1 MSDGVKSEA
10 PAKRPG
16 TLKSLAMAMASWRT
30 ASVTL
35 LSFASGL
42 PLGLV
47 WIAIPDW
54 LRSNG
59 VDIRVVGLVTLAQA
73 PWSFKFIWSPLM
85 DRYVPPFWGRRRG
98 WMAVA
103 QVALFATTLALAGM
117 GTNPEAAWMV
127 GALALAVAFASA
139 TQDIAIDAYAVEVL
153 RKEEQG
159 VAVGARV
166 ALYRAAMFIAGSAAI
181 TLAGWVSWRL
191 VVIGLA
197 LLYLPIL
204 FISRFAPE
212 PEEHPIPPKSLKDA
226 VWYPFVGFLTRHRAL
241 EILAFVFFYKLADN
255 LGSSLLRPF
264 LVDMGYSDVHRG
276 VALGTIGL
284 VGTVAGTLIGG
295 AWTTILGLGR
305 ALWLFGVVQIVSN
318 IGYVLVARAGEP
330 NVVLMY
336 GAIGFEQ
343 LTQGLGTGAFGVL
356 LLRLT
361 QKRFS
366 ATQFALLS
374 SLFSIPRVIAGPISG
389 FSVYA
394 MGWEQFFWLTMV
406 AGIPGLLLLA
416 RFVPPGVKDPN
427 FEVQSRPVTRAVSG
441 TTLVITAVLAGVVGI
456 VGGALTTALLAA
468 MQAVRT
474 KPTAGFD
481 FGSALSALLHPAT
494 ITDWVTLV
502 GIVVFGLMV
511 GLLTAAVIA
520 ARSGAFYIPDQEAEP
535 SAAGAKQ

>member
-16 TLKSLAMAMASWRT
+16 TLKSLALAMASWRT

-54 LRSNG
+54 MRKSG

-103 QVALFATTLALAGM
+103 QVALFATILAMSGM
-117 GTNPEAAWMV
+117 GSNPEAAWV
-127 GALALAVAFASA
+127 IGALAMAVAFSAA
-139 TQDIAIDAYAVEVL
+139 TQDIAIDAYTVEVL

-159 VAVGARV
+159 IAVGARV
-166 ALYRAAMFIAGSAAI
+166 ALYRAAMFIAGAAAI
-181 TLAGWVSWRL
+181 TLAGWYSWKW
-191 VVIGLA
+191 VVAGLA
-197 LLYLPIL
+197 FLYLPIL
-204 FISRFAPE
+204 LITRFAPE
-212 PEEHPIPPKSLKDA
+212 PEERFTPPKSLKDA

-241 EILAFVFFYKLADN
+241 EILAFVFAYKLADN
-255 LGSSLLRPF
+255 LGGSLLRPF

-284 VGTVAGTLIGG
+284 FGTIVGTLIGG
-295 AWTTILGLGR
+295 AWTTVLGLGR
-305 ALWLFGVVQIVSN
+305 ALWVFGVVQIVSN
-318 IGYVLVARAGEP
+318 IGYVLVARSPEP
-330 NVVLMY
+330 NIPLMY

-343 LTQGLGTGAFGVL
+343 VTQGLGTGAFSVL

-374 SLFSIPRVIAGPISG
+374 SLFSIPRVLAGPMSG
-389 FSVYA
+389 FGVYA
-394 MGWEQFFWLTMV
+394 MGWELFFWVSMV

-416 RFVPPGVKDPN
+416 RFVPLGVKEPN
-427 FEVQSRPVTRAVSG
+427 FEVQNRPVTRAVSG
-441 TTLVITAVLAGVVGI
+441 PVLATSAVLAGVAGI
-456 VGGALTTALLAA
+456 LVGGLTTALLTA

-474 KPTAGFD
+474 RPEAGFD
-481 FGSALSALLHPAT
+481 FGSALSALLQPASS
-494 ITDWVTLV
+494 TDWVTLA
-502 GIVVFGLMV
+502 GIVIFGVVV
-511 GLLTAAVIA
+511 GLLTAAVLA
-520 ARSGAFYIPDQEAEP
+520 ARSGAFYIPEQEAPP
-535 SAAGAKQ
+535 SSAGAGQ

>member
-54 LRSNG
+54 MRKSG

-103 QVALFATTLALAGM
+103 QVALFATILAMSGM
-117 GTNPEAAWMV
+117 GGNPEAAWV
-127 GALALAVAFASA
+127 IGALAMAVAFAAA
-139 TQDIAIDAYAVEVL
+139 TQDIAIDAYTVEVL

-159 VAVGARV
+159 IAVGARV
-166 ALYRAAMFIAGSAAI
+166 ALYRAAMFIAGAAAI
-181 TLAGWVSWRL
+181 TLAGWYSWKW
-191 VVIGLA
+191 VVAGLA
-197 LLYLPIL
+197 FLYLPIL
-204 FISRFAPE
+204 LITRFAPE
-212 PEEHPIPPKSLKDA
+212 PEERFTPPKTLKEA

-241 EILAFVFFYKLADN
+241 EILAFVFAYKLADN
-255 LGSSLLRPF
+255 LGGSLLRPF

-284 VGTVAGTLIGG
+284 FGTIAGTLIGG
-295 AWTTILGLGR
+295 AWTTVLGLGR
-305 ALWLFGVVQIVSN
+305 ALWVFGVVQIVSN
-318 IGYVLVARAGEP
+318 IGYVLVARSPEP
-330 NVVLMY
+330 NIPLMY

-343 LTQGLGTGAFGVL
+343 VTQGLGTGAFSVL

-374 SLFSIPRVIAGPISG
+374 SLFSIPRVLAGPMSG
-389 FSVYA
+389 FGVYA
-394 MGWEQFFWLTMV
+394 MGWELFFWVSMV

-416 RFVPPGVKDPN
+416 RFVPIGVKDPN
-427 FEVQSRPVTRAVSG
+427 FEVQSRPVSRPVSG
-441 TTLVITAVLAGVVGI
+441 SVMATSAVLAGVAGI
-456 VGGALTTALLAA
+456 VLGALTTALLMA

-474 KPTAGFD
+474 KPQAGFD
-481 FGSALSALLHPAT
+481 FGSALSTLLQPAT
-494 ITDWVTLV
+494 STDWVTIG
-502 GIVVFGLMV
+502 GIIIFGVVV
-511 GLLTAAVIA
+511 GLLTAAVLA
-520 ARSGAFYIPDQEAEP
+520 ARSGAFYIPEQEAPP
-535 SAAGAKQ
+535 SSAGAGQ